1 MRVPH
6 VRATNR
12 ATVLQLLRRY
22 KYLSR
27 AELARRTGLSEA
39 AVSRIVARLL
49 HEGLVVAEGGEEAT
63 GGRPAIRLQLN
74 EARFQAVGVDIQN
87 WETRISLGTITGRI
101 LATRR
106 FRTPPSPEKA
116 LKLISEQVEE
126 LSASPADGFP
136 EAVGVAVR
144 GLVNSETGVAEL
156 GNDPSWVRVGVMQL
170 LSELLGR
177 PVYVENNV
185 RAAAQAEHDYGLT
198 EMQNSRC
205 LLFVKVD
212 EGVGMGIILDG
223 KLYRGPRMA
232 AGELGQMVISDS
244 EGTMRHDR
252 PGCLE
257 MLASDLAIIARY
269 NRLANEEIRSGSV
282 STAEQVRRICHLAL
296 EGDAAARET
305 ILETARYLGIGIAN
319 AVWALD
325 AEMVVLDGAIT
336 DAWPLVLPAMRAQFP
351 ESSEFLNFYNL
362 IVRPS
367 SLQGEASIIGACT
380 LPFSRLFSAE

>member
-156 GNDPSWVRVGVMQL
+156 GNDPSWVRVGVKQL

-296 EGDAAARET
+296 GGDAAARET

>member
-156 GNDPSWVRVGVMQL
+156 GNDPSWVRVGVKQL

-380 LPFSRLFSAE
+380 LPFSCLFSAE